1 VSEYETM
8 PCVFVV
14 ATAIG
19 FSLQR
24 GRRNLAENNE
34 PCKESCDEGRDSH
47 CDQQD
52 ASGRY
57 TLSCDMHPTT
67 SCDADCH
74 YPPPPPL
81 IPWVGISGTHPS
93 PPPPPPPPDEEIVV
107 VAWLYFVVAL
117 VIFAVVFWCSIYRS
131 SDKEERYTAAYWCC
145 CLLPVFRWGR
155 RDDDGGPAREEGAYD
170 TTLPPVLISDR

>member
-1 VSEYETM
+1 MTYAL
-8 PCVFVV
+8 VV

-24 GRRNLAENNE
+24 GRELAENNE
-34 PCKESCDEGRDSH
+34 PCKESCDAGHDSH

-52 ASGRY
+52 SSGKY

-81 IPWVGISGTHPS
+81 IPWVGVEGTFPS
-93 PPPPPPPPDEEIVV
+93 PPPPPPPPDEEVLII
-107 VAWLYFVVAL
+107 AWLYFGVAL
-117 VIFAVVFWCSIYRS
+117 VIFAVVCLCTVYGSR
-131 SDKEERYTAAYWCC
+131 DREERFAVAYWCC
-145 CLLPVFRWGR
+145 CLLPVFRWHRGDDA
-155 RDDDGGPAREEGAYD
+155 DDDDDRGPKQETGQYGTE
-170 TTLPPVLISDR
+170 LPPVLLSDR